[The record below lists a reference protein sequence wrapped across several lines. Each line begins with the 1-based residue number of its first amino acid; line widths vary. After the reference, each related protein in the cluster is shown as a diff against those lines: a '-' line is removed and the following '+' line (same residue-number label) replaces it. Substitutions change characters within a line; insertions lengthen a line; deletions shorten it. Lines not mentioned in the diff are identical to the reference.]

1 MPTGV
6 LGDLFLRG
14 CVTVMWAH
22 QLHKDFV
29 LWSSLQIP
37 AWEDATGLC
46 AACWAAAKEREEQG
60 GGWKDSSSLN
70 IPASFISISIKWHFS
85 EFCPCPWSRALIIF
99 IFWVV
104 PCLHFELKTEGRD
117 SGALPR
123 GYGSF
128 LLRLFWEKLGL
139 FLPGRKWSE
148 LNPYSFNPRSSLG
161 SHFPSL

>member
-1 MPTGV
+1 MCHSDVSTSAAQGFCA
-6 LGDLFLRG
+6 LEQLTDTCLRG
-14 CVTVMWAH
+14 CNWPLCCM
-22 QLHKDFV
+22 LG
-29 LWSSLQIP
+29 SSKGKGR
-37 AWEDATGLC
+37 T
-46 AACWAAAKEREEQG
+46 R